1 MLVVENLTQPIG
13 QANVFSMN
21 SFCQARRIDIR
32 LASSDLLDIFNSGGD
47 GTVVRR
53 RLSKEFP
60 ALKRGEAWR
69 MQSQSTE
76 EFQLQF
82 SEPVANLYRQVGP
95 HLVANKDVV

>member
-13 QANVFSMN
+13 QASVFSIN
-21 SFCQARRIDIR
+21 NFCDDRRLDIR
-32 LASSDLLDIFNSGGD
+32 LASSDLLGIFNSGGD
-47 GTVVRR
+47 GTLVRR

-82 SEPVANLYRQVGP
+82 GEPVVKLYRQVGP
-95 HLVANKDVV
+95 HLVAHKDIV